1 MAKEQVMVIGLGR
14 FGSAVAREL
23 ERLGH
28 QVLAIDQGEQQVNDI
43 SSDVTHALQLDAA
56 DEDALRSA
64 GAGDF
69 QTAIVAISTDA
80 EASIFATMVL
90 KRLGVRTVIAKAG
103 SQLHGEILSRVGA
116 DRVVLPER
124 ETGLRLA
131 HSFNVPNVID
141 YLDVAPNFGIEKIRP
156 PASFIGKSLGEL
168 DLKTRI
174 GLTPIALRRGQQV
187 FVNPARDERVAEGDE
202 LILIGRD
209 DKLDQLRGCRTSV
222 VGGHS
227 VTQGELAKLL
237 GTGIGQSTRL
247 VDEERAHLRR
257 VGDEQGVPAL
267 VAVEH
272 DPVVAVQADAP
283 VRLELDDLGEDD
295 LLAEEPVE
303 EFRVQ
308 SVHHVAQLKRLVAAQ
323 P

>member
-28 QVLAIDQGEQQVNDI
+28 QVLAIDRGEQQVNDI
-43 SSDVTHALQLDAA
+43 ASEVTHALQLDAA

-80 EASIFATMVL
+80 EPSIFATMVL

-103 SQLHGEILSRVGA
+103 SQLHAEILSRVGA

-168 DLKTRI
+168 DLKTRLS
-174 GLTPIALRRGQQV
+174 LTPIALRRGQQV

-209 DKLDQLRGCRTSV
+209 DKLGQLRG
-222 VGGHS
+222 
-227 VTQGELAKLL
+227 
-237 GTGIGQSTRL
+237 
-247 VDEERAHLRR
+247 
-257 VGDEQGVPAL
+257 
-267 VAVEH
+267 
-272 DPVVAVQADAP
+272 
-283 VRLELDDLGEDD
+283 
-295 LLAEEPVE
+295 
-303 EFRVQ
+303 
-308 SVHHVAQLKRLVAAQ
+308 
-323 P
+323 

>member
-28 QVLAIDQGEQQVNDI
+28 QVLAIDRDEEQVNDI
-43 SSDVTHALQLDAA
+43 APDVTHALQLDAA
-56 DEDALRSA
+56 DEGALRSA

-69 QTAIVAISTDA
+69 QTAIVAISSDA
-80 EASIFATMVL
+80 EPSIFATMVL
-90 KRLGVRTVIAKAG
+90 KRLGARTVIAKAG

-168 DLKTRI
+168 DLKTRL

-187 FVNPARDERVAEGDE
+187 FVNPARDERLAEDDE

-209 DKLDQLRGCRTSV
+209 DKLDQLRG
-222 VGGHS
+222 
-227 VTQGELAKLL
+227 
-237 GTGIGQSTRL
+237 
-247 VDEERAHLRR
+247 
-257 VGDEQGVPAL
+257 
-267 VAVEH
+267 
-272 DPVVAVQADAP
+272 
-283 VRLELDDLGEDD
+283 
-295 LLAEEPVE
+295 
-303 EFRVQ
+303 
-308 SVHHVAQLKRLVAAQ
+308 
-323 P
+323 

>member
-28 QVLAIDQGEQQVNDI
+28 QVLAIDRGERQVNEI
-43 SSDVTHALQLDAA
+43 ASEVTHALQLDAA

-80 EASIFATMVL
+80 EPSIFATMVL

-103 SQLHGEILSRVGA
+103 SQLHAEILSRVGA
-116 DRVVLPER
+116 DRVVLPEH
-124 ETGLRLA
+124 ETGVRLA

-141 YLDVAPNFGIEKIRP
+141 YLDVAPSFGIEKIRP

-168 DLKTRI
+168 DLKTRLS
-174 GLTPIALRRGQQV
+174 LTPIALRRGQQV

-209 DKLDQLRGCRTSV
+209 DKLGQLRG
-222 VGGHS
+222 
-227 VTQGELAKLL
+227 
-237 GTGIGQSTRL
+237 
-247 VDEERAHLRR
+247 
-257 VGDEQGVPAL
+257 
-267 VAVEH
+267 
-272 DPVVAVQADAP
+272 
-283 VRLELDDLGEDD
+283 
-295 LLAEEPVE
+295 
-303 EFRVQ
+303 
-308 SVHHVAQLKRLVAAQ
+308 
-323 P
+323 